1 MSEDQNRGIE
11 AYSRYDTMETE
22 ELEEILRLDSEA
34 PEGQEADGEEIL
46 YILGVLAQRKKYKE
60 RTGKTAQEAYESFK
74 QNYLPEVEEEL
85 GIVTEPEKQNR
96 RPLRWLRGL
105 AAAAA
110 VLVFV
115 FLGSIT
121 ADALGF
127 DIWKAVG
134 SWAKETFHFESGE
147 QSRTGE
153 PDTNIDLPYSSLE
166 EAIYSLEKTTG
177 LVPTWIP
184 DGYELYELDVVENPL
199 QKNYI
204 AVYQNSDINL
214 KIVVKSYLG
223 SYPEQIEQSDGFIE
237 VYGADGI
244 EYYFFANYDQ
254 IQAVWVKDSYE
265 CYITGKLTIEE
276 LKLMID
282 SIEKG

>member
-147 QSRTGE
+147 QSRTDE
-153 PDTNIDLPYSSLE
+153 PNPGRKLEYSSLE
-166 EAIYSLEKTTG
+166 DALYRVEDVTG
-177 LVPTWIP
+177 IAPTWVP
-184 DGYELYELDVVENPL
+184 DGYELYELEIAENPL
-199 QKNYI
+199 QKIYF
-204 AVYQNSDINL
+204 AVYQKDDLKL
-214 KIVVKSYLG
+214 KITIQSYLN
-223 SYPEQIEQSDGFIE
+223 SFPEQVEQSEKASE
-237 VYGADGI
+237 VYVSDGI
-244 EYYFFANYDQ
+244 SYYIFADNSCL
-254 IQAVWVKDSYE
+254 QAVWVSDSYE
-265 CYITGKLTIEE
+265 CYISGEITADE
-276 LKLMID
+276 LRLMID
-282 SIEKG
+282 SI